1 MGERR
6 GRWWGLLL
14 VLGAGCAP
22 SDGERVPVRGQVFYR
37 GQPLAGG
44 TIVFTPDAD
53 RGGRGP
59 LALGEIGADG
69 RYSLRTGDR
78 QGAVPGWHRVTVAGA
93 GGDPSLPRRYRDPEH
108 SGLRRQVQADRAN
121 VIDLS
126 LD

>member
-1 MGERR
+1 MSD
-6 GRWWGLLL
+6 RWGVGWGLLL
-14 VLGAGCAP
+14 VLGAGCGSP
-22 SDGERVPVRGQVFYR
+22 ESERVPVGGQVFYR

-44 TIVFTPDAD
+44 TIVFAPDPE

-69 RYSLRTGDR
+69 RYTLRTDD
-78 QGAVPGWHRVTVAGA
+78 QPGAVPGWHRVTVAGA
-93 GGDPSLPRRYRDPEH
+93 GGESVLPNRYRDPEH
-108 SGLRRQVQADRAN
+108 SGLHRQIHPARAN

>member
-1 MGERR
+1 MGD
-6 GRWWGLLL
+6 RWGGWCLLL
-14 VLGAGCAP
+14 VLAAGCGP
-22 SDGERVPVRGQVFYR
+22 GETERVPVRGRVLYR

-59 LALGEIGADG
+59 LAVGEIDADG
-69 RYSLRTGDR
+69 HYTLRTGD
-78 QGAVPGWHRVTVAGA
+78 QPGAVPGWHRVTIAAAGPE
-93 GGDPSLPRRYRDPEH
+93 PSLPRRYRDPEH
-108 SGLRRQVQADRAN
+108 SGLSRQVRPDQAN